1 MSIVSKLKEA
11 TIPSLYSGVAS
22 TALYYA
28 FIDNDMGEQI
38 PFLNMNIPTWAG
50 IAATSFI
57 GSEVGHLLDEFVV
70 EKIPVLK
77 DSSILENNVAPALL
91 AGLGTYG
98 AMALTVSKNT
108 SLPQALMLGAGGSL
122 IGNGLYSRMKY

>member
-11 TIPSLYSGVAS
+11 TIPSIYSGIAS
-22 TALYYA
+22 TAIYYT
-28 FIDNDMGEQI
+28 FIDNDMSAQI
-38 PFLNMNIPTWAG
+38 PFLNTSIPTWAG
-50 IAATSFI
+50 IAGTSFI
-57 GSEVGHLLDEFVV
+57 GSEIGHLLDEFVI

-77 DSSILENNVAPALL
+77 DNSILENNVAPALL

-98 AMALTVSKNT
+98 TMMLTISKDT
-108 SLPQALMLGAGGSL
+108 SLSQALMVGAGGSL